1 MFRNPLVRICFY
13 LSFSLTVL
21 MNQTVLILG
30 IGVIIFFGLLYLN
43 RNLFP
48 EVLVRITP
56 FFRFFPYMA
65 VLYVGFSILLTTA
78 TMSEILIEIGFA
90 SLKILLMVS
99 IMALYIEQSYS
110 SGVLIAL
117 RSLWSTLNRPWKW
130 VEDFFLFFEL
140 TFRFF
145 PAFQKEWES
154 IHKGKS
160 ALGLNAN
167 TTRWTQ
173 IQNVGH
179 DLPGIILRNYRKA
192 EETAKMMK
200 LRGYGNQ
207 IPRGVAFPIRFYL
220 SDGLFIIGIICCF
233 FGVNFLGKI

>member
-1 MFRNPLVRICFY
+1 MFQNPRVRICFY
-13 LSFSLTVL
+13 LSFSLKVL

-65 VLYVGFSILLTTA
+65 VLYVGSSILLTTA
-78 TMSEILIEIGFA
+78 TMSEILIEIGFT

-99 IMALYIEQSYS
+99 IMALYIEQSLS
-110 SGVLIAL
+110 SGFLLAL

-154 IHKGKS
+154 THKGKS

-179 DLPGIILRNYRKA
+179 DLP
-192 EETAKMMK
+192 
-200 LRGYGNQ
+200 
-207 IPRGVAFPIRFYL
+207 
-220 SDGLFIIGIICCF
+220 
-233 FGVNFLGKI
+233 

>member
-1 MFRNPLVRICFY
+1 
-13 LSFSLTVL
+13 

-30 IGVIIFFGLLYLN
+30 IGVIIFIGLLYLN

-48 EVLVRITP
+48 EVLVRIIP

-99 IMALYIEQSYS
+99 IMALYIEQSLS
-110 SGVLIAL
+110 SGVLLAL

-140 TFRFF
+140 TFLFF
-145 PAFQKEWES
+145 MNDKERIQNALRLIGELEDVS
-154 IHKGKS
+154 RKEMHEILGKS
-160 ALGLNAN
+160 DN
-167 TTRWTQ
+167 TTKEDYEELILLEFR
-173 IQNVGH
+173 
-179 DLPGIILRNYRKA
+179 GIEKIKEILEK
-192 EETAKMMK
+192 
-200 LRGYGNQ
+200 
-207 IPRGVAFPIRFYL
+207 
-220 SDGLFIIGIICCF
+220 
-233 FGVNFLGKI
+233 

>member
-78 TMSEILIEIGFA
+78 TMSEILIEIGFV

-99 IMALYIEQSYS
+99 IMALYIEQSLS

-130 VEDFFLFFEL
+130 MEDFFLFFEL
-140 TFRFF
+140 IFRFF
-145 PAFQKEWES
+145 LLFRRSGSQS
-154 IHKGKS
+154 I
-160 ALGLNAN
+160 
-167 TTRWTQ
+167 R
-173 IQNVGH
+173 
-179 DLPGIILRNYRKA
+179 
-192 EETAKMMK
+192 
-200 LRGYGNQ
+200 GNQ
-207 IPRGVAFPIRFYL
+207 LWG
-220 SDGLFIIGIICCF
+220 
-233 FGVNFLGKI
+233 